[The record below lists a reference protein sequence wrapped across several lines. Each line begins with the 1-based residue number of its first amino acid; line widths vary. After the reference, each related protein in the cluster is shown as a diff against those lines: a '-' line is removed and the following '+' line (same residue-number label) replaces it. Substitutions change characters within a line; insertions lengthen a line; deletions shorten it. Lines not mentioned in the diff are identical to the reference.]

1 MKFLTIWL
9 TFVPLSFISACMGE
23 SGEGGSAGAKVFL
36 ALGIC
41 LAAVFLIFYIVV
53 KGRERE

>member
-1 MKFLTIWL
+1 MLPILGGW
-9 TFVPLSFISACMGE
+9 VPACLNR
-23 SGEGGSAGAKVFL
+23 SGEGGSEGGKVFL

-41 LAAVFLIFYIVV
+41 LAAVFLVFFIVV